1 MVWRG
6 TSNPAFFICT
16 VMLKQFYE
24 KVLPSQGV
32 YCVAAIG
39 QDGRVSNRFAESLG
53 DLFDLINEFKEG
65 GQNVFVALNTFSGY
79 SRRAEYAQY
88 CRSFFIDLDVD
99 PENPKKYL
107 SKEAALADLNDFVIL
122 KELPPPVRVDSG
134 GGIHAYW
141 IFDQDIPTEE
151 WKAYANKFKQLCLDG
166 IKIDTAVTADAARIL
181 RCPDTINYKREL
193 PVETKFIDTDFAV
206 WSFDEFKSYLGE
218 VDVPSP
224 ASILAAI
231 PKGLD
236 DDTKSIARLDNY
248 QTTFQDIAEKS
259 LSEEGCAQIK
269 HILIHAA
276 TLEEPL
282 WYAGLSIAR
291 HCTDWEE
298 AVHLMSEDHSGYD
311 RDNTIR
317 KANQAYGKPFSCEK
331 FNELNPGKCDGCP
344 LRGKI
349 TNPLAIGRRLVTAPE
364 AKEDDTENAI
374 RVETNSKV
382 VPFFPPYLKPY
393 IRGIN
398 GGIYYT
404 PPAKKDE
411 DGNTDQPDPI
421 CISVNDLAPIKRM
434 YSAADG
440 ESLLMRHIMKHDPTK
455 EFVLPMKWVYATD
468 KLKEILSSNSVTFLP
483 NHVNH
488 LMNYLIKWDQYLQNK
503 NRAEIMHMQMGWA
516 EDNNSFVIGLRE
528 LSRGGGDR
536 KAAASPLVR
545 NISKLLIPFGEYDVW
560 KKAANALNQKG
571 FEMHMFALMCG
582 FGSPLMRFTSTS
594 GVVISFTSVESGN
607 AKTGAM
613 YAGLSVWGDPKEL
626 SVVDG
631 NATDNAFIG
640 RLLNLK
646 NIMFGIDEASNA
658 KAEDLSRLIHRVS
671 QGKAKLRMQSSV
683 NAERDLE
690 MTASL
695 ITMLTSNQPIYDK
708 LQTIK
713 ASPDGE
719 VARIVEF
726 NIERPSPMTANPNL
740 GREIFNEF
748 RFHFGHAGPE
758 FMKRVLE
765 LGDDAIKLRMKKWND
780 KFRADFGTDD
790 SYRFY
795 ENLIAATFTAGEIVD
810 EMGIVTIDLD
820 RVYVKVVSKMIE
832 IRDNTVKI
840 TPDDYKT
847 LLGEYSNANSASFL
861 LMDGDK
867 VVNTYEPRVLLGR
880 IEADT
885 GMCYVSRSDFKKY
898 LALRGISNRQFELIM
913 KKENLLVGAEKKRLG
928 AGWKGGSAFQPIWVY
943 VFRTDNAEEMVN
955 ELNKN

>member
-1 MVWRG
+1 
-6 TSNPAFFICT
+6 
-16 VMLKQFYE
+16 MLKQFYE

-32 YCVAAIG
+32 YCVAAISREG
-39 QDGRVSNRFAESLG
+39 KVTNRFADSLS
-53 DLFDLINEFKEG
+53 DLFDLISEFKLG
-65 GQNVFVALNTFSGY
+65 GQNVFVALNSFSGY
-79 SRRAEYAQY
+79 SRKAEYAQY

-99 PENPKKYL
+99 ADNPKKYP
-107 SKEAALADLNDFVIL
+107 SKEAALTALDEFVLL

-134 GGIHAYW
+134 GGVHAYW

-151 WKAYANKFKQLCLDG
+151 WRAYANKFKQLCLDV

-181 RCPDTINYKREL
+181 RCPETTNYKREI
-193 PVETKFIDTDFAV
+193 PVDTQFIDTDFAV
-206 WSFDEFKSYLGE
+206 WSFDEFKAYLGDVE
-218 VDVPSP
+218 SSVPS
-224 ASILAAI
+224 SILAAI

-236 DDTKSIARLDNY
+236 EDTKSIARLDNY
-248 QTTFQDIAEKS
+248 QTTFKDVAEKS
-259 LSEEGCAQIK
+259 LADEGCAQIK
-269 HILIHAA
+269 HILITAA
-276 TLEEPL
+276 NLEEPL

-298 AVHLMSEDHSGYD
+298 AIHLMSEDHPGYSHS
-311 RDNTIR
+311 NTIK

-331 FNELNPGKCDGCP
+331 FNELNPGKCDNCP
-344 LRGKI
+344 VRGKI
-349 TNPLAIGRRLVTAPE
+349 TNPLAIGRRLATAPE
-364 AKEDDTENAI
+364 AKEDDTQEPI
-374 RVETNSKV
+374 RVETDTKII
-382 VPFFPPYLKPY
+382 PFFPPFLKPY
-393 IRGIN
+393 VRGIH

-404 PPAKKDE
+404 PPDEKDE
-411 DGNTDQPDPI
+411 EGNTTKGQPV
-421 CISVNDLAPIKRM
+421 CISINDLAPIKRM

-440 ESLLMRHIMKHDPTK
+440 ESLLMRHVMKHDPTK

-468 KLKEILSSNSVTFLP
+468 KLKEVLSSNSVTFLP

-488 LMNYLIKWDQYLQNK
+488 LMNYLIRWNQYLQSK
-503 NRAEIMHMQMGWA
+503 DRAEIMHMQMGWA

-528 LSRGGGDR
+528 LGRNGTDR

-545 NISKLLIPFGEYDVW
+545 NISKLLVASGDYNIW
-560 KKAANALNQKG
+560 KKSANALNEKG
-571 FEMHMFALMCG
+571 FEMHMFALLCG

-594 GVVISFTSVESGN
+594 GVVISFTSTESGN

-695 ITMLTSNQPIYDK
+695 IAMLTSNQPIYDK

-719 VARIVEF
+719 VARLVEF
-726 NIERPSPMTANPNL
+726 RIERPSPMNVRPNL

-748 RFHFGHAGPE
+748 RFHYGHAGPE
-758 FMKRVLE
+758 FIKYVLD

-780 KFRADFGTDD
+780 RFRADFGTDD
-790 SYRFY
+790 AYRFY
-795 ENLIAATFTAGEIVD
+795 ENLIAATFTAGELVNELGIIAVD
-810 EMGIVTIDLD
+810 LN
-820 RVYVKVVSKMIE
+820 RVYIEVVSKMIE
-832 IRDNTVKI
+832 IKDNTVKI

-847 LLGEYSNANSASFL
+847 LLGEFSNNNSSAFL

-867 VVNTYEPRVLLGR
+867 IVNTYEPRALVGR
-880 IEADT
+880 IEVDT
-885 GMCYVSRSDFKKY
+885 GMYYVSRTEFKKF
-898 LALRGISNRQFELIM
+898 LALRGISVRQFEVIM
-913 KKENLLVGAEKKRLG
+913 KNEKLMVGAEKKRLG
-928 AGWKGGSAFQPIWVY
+928 AGWKGGASFQPIWVY
-943 VFRTDNAEEMVN
+943 AFKTDNAN
-955 ELNKN
+955 ELIDAVNKN